1 MRIPQFERYVKG
13 LQMLGVLLIGML
25 LGAIIYNSI
34 YHAQFEALVN
44 LKSDLEVKLEQ
55 YESDIKSLTKFK
67 NQHTVIKSVLPRI
80 EEEAGQ
86 NNDRPKIDKVTEAE
100 LIKRIKADLSVFLG
114 QSIYEID
121 TDAKLARRLL
131 SNKIYTNVL
140 GKDYSIDITTIL
152 VADNKLQVWVKVRL
166 YARPPS

>member
-80 EEEAGQ
+80 EEEAAQ

>member
-13 LQMLGVLLIGML
+13 MQMAGVLLIGML
-25 LGAIIYNSI
+25 LGAVVYNSI
-34 YHAQFEALVN
+34 YHTQFEALVN

-55 YESDIKSLTKFK
+55 YETDIESLTKFK
-67 NQHTVIKSVLPRI
+67 DQHTVIKSVLPRI

-86 NNDRPKIDKVTEAE
+86 NNGRPKIDKVTEAE

-121 TDAKLARRLL
+121 TDAMLARRLL

-140 GKDYSIDITTIL
+140 EKDYSIDITTIL